1 MPQEGITFRAKH
13 LNGEREPARSADKTG
28 RKKLKMAERV
38 KNHLNSSIEVT
49 KPEERNLE
57 NKHGSTAT
65 FMTFQKNRQS
75 RNSIESRSLDAATNR
90 TFSKAVSYAFSKD

>member
-13 LNGEREPARSADKTG
+13 LNGEREAARSADKTG
-28 RKKLKMAERV
+28 RKKLKMVERA

-49 KPEERNLE
+49 KPEERNME
-57 NKHGSTAT
+57 NKLGSTAT
-65 FMTFQKNRQS
+65 FMTFQKGRQS

-90 TFSKAVSYAFSKD
+90 TFNKAVSYAFNRE